1 MTPLGVPVTPDAPT
15 ARRWV
20 LEELADPAYSRGES
34 LLDRFVSW
42 VLEQLAGM
50 QGVGLPPRAALL
62 VVVAVAVA
70 VVLLALWVA
79 GPVRGRL
86 ARRRVARE
94 VLAGDDR
101 RSAAALRAAA
111 DAAARAGD
119 HSTAVAERFRAVVR
133 GLEERGLLDER
144 PGRTAH
150 EAAQIAGRTLP
161 DVADALARGGDRFDD
176 VVYGERRAS
185 AEDDAAM
192 RALDDAVRAARPA
205 RTDAVA
211 AAAPGGGS

>member
-20 LEELADPAYSRGES
+20 LEELADPAYSSGET
-34 LLDRFVSW
+34 LLDRFLAW
-42 VLEQLAGM
+42 VLDQLDGL
-50 QGVGLPPRAALL
+50 QGVGLPPAAGLL
-62 VVVAVAVA
+62 VVVAVVVA
-70 VVLLALWVA
+70 VVLVALWVA
-79 GPVRGRL
+79 GPVRGRMT
-86 ARRRVARE
+86 RRRSTSA

-101 RSAAALRAAA
+101 RSAAELRAAA
-111 DAAARAGD
+111 DAASRAGD

-150 EAAQIAGRTLP
+150 EAAGLAGRALP
-161 DVADALARGGDRFDD
+161 DVADGLARGGDLFDD

-185 AEDDAAM
+185 AADDA
-192 RALDDAVRAARPA
+192 RVRELDDAVRAARPA
-205 RTDAVA
+205 RTDLA
-211 AAAPGGGS
+211 AAAPGGAA